1 MNIDEGYSLSMAFE
15 GNSLTISTE
24 DASAEFVAI
33 VNRKRTGLGER
44 VLSIEVIE
52 GDVESYLA
60 EMIADEFM
68 NILMGDNDD

>member
-1 MNIDEGYSLSMAFE
+1 MTRVIRLRWRLR